1 MESTPARRPRAA
13 ALAAII
19 GCVLLAAVL
28 AYAADVPIATV
39 PVGKSPTAVAVDPV
53 AHRVY
58 VANFYGDTVTVINS
72 VTDSTIATITMPKG
86 YAIGAVPNA
95 VVVDPLATPPKAYVA
110 NWQSHIVSIIDGTS
124 LSAIATITVPT
135 AGGGNPR
142 ALAINPSSTPPKLYV
157 ADYGRSVVSV
167 LNATNGSL
175 IKEIGVGL
183 QPRALGI
190 FVSAPR
196 TRIYVANRGSNT
208 VSVIDGDT
216 DTIVATLPTGVGPKS
231 IAVDSNSGFAYV
243 SSPTSNTVTAIDA
256 SDTVAA
262 VIPVGTAPIGMGIEG
277 GANRLFV
284 ANRDSNNISV
294 IDTVSRAVV
303 ATIPAGVQPVAVS
316 IDRGDRKAFVGNYG
330 GSTVTIID
338 RNLAVTTCT
347 VGVAPIALASDES
360 LVPHKAYCSNWT
372 SDTVTVIDEPAAAP
386 LAVVS
391 PSSLTKTLATD
402 PVTATVDP
410 ISGDTTNNPTPRLT
424 GSATCVREPFVSNV
438 VAVLVS
444 VDGGAARKADITS
457 GAGTPHVTWSFTPSA
472 PLPPGSHAI
481 SVQVWDS
488 ASAAS
493 ANAGQDAVSAIS
505 GSAGSAAYAFTVTP
519 PPPHV
524 VSISPD
530 AGLPGTVITFTGSGF
545 GATQGTG
552 WATFG
557 GTPGLVVSW
566 SDTTVT
572 AQVPS
577 GAGAGYAGIVQG
589 GIVSNGVEF
598 SPSSRPR
605 LDGVSVSTGGPGTQ
619 VVFSGSGFGSVQASG
634 SVTFTGTSAPVVSW
648 CDTQVVATVPVGA
661 QSGYAGIVQGG
672 LASNGAWFVPFSAPV
687 VNSLSSWWGTPG
699 SVVTISGIGFG
710 ATQGGGW
717 VTFGG
722 TPGQVVS
729 WSDTSI
735 TVTAPSTSWSGYV
748 GVVQNDF
755 VSNGIW
761 FVVLAPPV
769 VNSVTPAS
777 ASIGAT
783 LTIEGSGFGASQGTS
798 WVTLGGASAPVV
810 SWEDTRVVA
819 TVPTGAT
826 PGYAGI
832 VRDGVTS
839 NGIWVNV
846 GSAMPA
852 VFTTFATARVSGSSL
867 DLISRWTLGRTTHA
881 RALPRRAKYVR
892 RPRRTYLYK
901 LLHRR

>member
-13 ALAAII
+13 ALAVFL
-19 GCVLLAAVL
+19 GCVLLAAAL
-28 AYAADVPIATV
+28 AYAADIPIATV

-58 VANFYGDTVTVINS
+58 VANFYGDSVTVINS

-175 IKEIGVGL
+175 IKEIPVGL

-208 VSVIDGDT
+208 VSVIDGST
-216 DTIVATLPTGVGPKS
+216 DSIVATLPTGVGPKS
-231 IAVDSNSGFAYV
+231 ISVDPNSGVAYV

-262 VIPVGTAPIGMGIEG
+262 VIPVGTAPIGMGIETV
-277 GANRLFV
+277 ASRLFV
-284 ANRDSNNISV
+284 ANRDSNNVSV

-316 IDRGDRKAFVGNYG
+316 IDQGDRKAFVGNYG
-330 GSTVTIID
+330 GTTVTIID

-347 VGVAPIALASDES
+347 VGAGPIALASDES
-360 LVPHKAYCSNWT
+360 LVPHKAYSANWT
-372 SDTVTVIDEPAAAP
+372 SDTVTVIDEPAVAP
-386 LAVVS
+386 LATVS
-391 PSSLTKTLATD
+391 PSSLTKTLASD
-402 PVTATVDP
+402 PVTVTVDP
-410 ISGDTTNNPTPRLT
+410 ISGDATNNPTPMLT

-444 VDGGAARKADITS
+444 VDGGPAQKATITS
-457 GAGTPHVTWSFTPSA
+457 GAGTPQVTWSFVPGA
-472 PLPPGSHAI
+472 ALQPGSHAI
-481 SVQVWDS
+481 GIQVYDS

-493 ANAGQDAVSAIS
+493 ANSGQDAVSAFS
-505 GSAGSAAYAFTVTP
+505 GPAGSSAYTFTITP

-524 VSISPD
+524 ISVSPD
-530 AGLPGTVITFTGSGF
+530 AGLPGTVVTFTGTGF
-545 GATQGTG
+545 GATQGSG
-552 WATFG
+552 WVTFG
-557 GTPGLVVSW
+557 GLPGLVVSW

-577 GAGAGYAGIVQG
+577 GVSAGYAGIVQG

-598 SPSSRPR
+598 SPMSRPQ
-605 LDGVSVSTGGPGTQ
+605 LSGVSLSSGGPGTQ
-619 VVFSGSGFGSVQASG
+619 VTFTGSGFGSVQASG
-634 SVTFTGTSAPVVSW
+634 SVVFAGVSAPVASW
-648 CDTQVVATVPVGA
+648 CDTQVVATVPAGA
-661 QSGYAGIVQGG
+661 QAGYAGVVQNG
-672 LASNGAWFVPFSAPV
+672 LATNGVWFVPFSTPV
-687 VNSLSSWWGTPG
+687 VNALSSWWGTPSSTLTITG
-699 SVVTISGIGFG
+699 SGFG
-710 ATQGGGW
+710 AAQGTGW

-722 TPGQVVS
+722 TPAQVVS

-735 TVTAPSTSWSGYV
+735 TVTTPATSWSGYV

-761 FVVLAPPV
+761 YVVLAPPV
-769 VNSVTPAS
+769 VSSVTPAT
-777 ASIGAT
+777 ASIGET
-783 LTIEGSGFGASQGTS
+783 LTIQGSGFGATQGAA

-810 SWEDTRVVA
+810 SWEDTQVVA
-819 TVPTGAT
+819 TVPTGAS
-826 PGYAGI
+826 PGYVGI

-839 NGIWVNV
+839 NGIWVNI
-846 GSAMPA
+846 GSPMPA
-852 VFTTFATARVSGSSL
+852 VFTSFATARVSSSSL

-881 RALPRRAKYVR
+881 RALPRRPKYVR
-892 RPRRTYLYK
+892 RPRRTYWYK

>member
-1 MESTPARRPRAA
+1 MESAPARRPRAA
-13 ALAAII
+13 ALAAVI

-39 PVGKSPTAVAVDPV
+39 PVGMSPTAVAVDPV

-58 VANFYGDTVTVINS
+58 VANFYGDSVTVINS

-110 NWQSHIVSIIDGTS
+110 NWQSHIVSIINGTT

-135 AGGGNPR
+135 AGAGNPR

-157 ADYGRSVVSV
+157 ANYGRSVVSV

-175 IKEIGVGL
+175 IKEIAVGL

-231 IAVDSNSGFAYV
+231 IAVDPNSGVAYV

-262 VIPVGTAPIGMGIEG
+262 VIPVGTAPIGMGIET
-277 GANRLFV
+277 GASRLFV
-284 ANRDSNNISV
+284 ANRDSNNVSV

-303 ATIPAGVQPVAVS
+303 ATIPAGVQPVAISV
-316 IDRGDRKAFVGNYG
+316 DRGDRKAFVGNYG
-330 GSTVTIID
+330 GTTVTIID
-338 RNLAVTTCT
+338 RNLVVTTCT
-347 VGVAPIALASDES
+347 VGAGPIALASDES
-360 LVPHKAYCSNWT
+360 LVPHKTYCSNWT
-372 SDTVTVIDEPAAAP
+372 SSTVTVIDEPAVAP
-386 LAVVS
+386 LAVVG
-391 PSSLTKTLATD
+391 PSNLTKTLTTD

-410 ISGDTTNNPTPRLT
+410 ISGDTTSNPTPRLT
-424 GSATCVREPFVSNV
+424 GSATCLREPFVSNV

-444 VDGGAARKADITS
+444 VDGGAAQRADITS
-457 GAGTPHVTWSFTPSA
+457 GTGTPQVTWSFTPSV
-472 PLPPGSHAI
+472 PLTPGSHAI
-481 SVQVWDS
+481 GVQVYDS

-493 ANAGQDAVSAIS
+493 ANAGQDEVSAFS
-505 GSAGSAAYAFTVTP
+505 GPAGSAAYTFSVALPQPHVISVTP
-519 PPPHV
+519 
-524 VSISPD
+524 D
-530 AGLPGTVITFTGSGF
+530 TGLPGTVVTFTGSGF

-557 GTPGLVVSW
+557 GMPGLVVSW

-577 GAGAGYAGIVQG
+577 GASAGYAGIVQG
-589 GIVSNGVEF
+589 GIVSNGLAF
-598 SPSSRPR
+598 NPSLRPV
-605 LDGVSVSTGGPGTQ
+605 LDGISVSSGGPGTQ
-619 VVFSGSGFGSVQASG
+619 VTFSGSGFDSVQASG
-634 SVTFTGTSAPVVSW
+634 SVTFAGTSAPVVSW

-661 QSGYAGIVQGG
+661 GPGYAGVVQNG
-672 LASNGAWFVPFSAPV
+672 LASNGKWFVPFSAPI

-699 SVVTISGIGFG
+699 SAVTITGSGFG
-710 ATQGGGW
+710 ATQGTGW

-722 TPGQVVS
+722 APAQVVS

-735 TVTAPSTSWSGYV
+735 TATAPATPWSGYV
-748 GVVQNDF
+748 GVVQNDV

-761 FVVLAPPV
+761 FVVLTPPV

-783 LTIEGSGFGASQGTS
+783 FTIQGTGFGATQGTS
-798 WVTLGGASAPVV
+798 WVTLGGTSIPVV
-810 SWEDTRVVA
+810 SWGDTRVVA
-819 TVPTGAT
+819 TVPAGAT

-852 VFTTFATARVSGSSL
+852 VFTTFATARLSGSSL
-867 DLISRWTLGRTTHA
+867 DLISRWQLGRIAQA

-892 RPRRTYLYK
+892 RPRRTYWYR